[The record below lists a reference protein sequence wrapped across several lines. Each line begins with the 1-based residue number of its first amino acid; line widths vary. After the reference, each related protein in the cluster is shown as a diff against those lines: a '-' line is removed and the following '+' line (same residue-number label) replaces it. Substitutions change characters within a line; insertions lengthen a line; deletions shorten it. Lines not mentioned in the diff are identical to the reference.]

1 VFLLTPTMPPIGGR
15 VLRGSEGTLRLAAIG
30 RQAYENGMRL
40 FAAVVVLSALISQPQ
55 PLRAEDQP
63 TPGAV
68 RGDAQSA
75 YTTTGA
81 LPGARVESVL
91 TDPKGAATTTTP
103 GTGWLL
109 HAGPREKDTCD
120 EIDAT
125 SGLRMMCVA
134 W

>member
-1 VFLLTPTMPPIGGR
+1 
-15 VLRGSEGTLRLAAIG
+15 
-30 RQAYENGMRL
+30 MRL
-40 FAAVVVLSALISQPQ
+40 LAAVVVLCALVPQ
-55 PLRAEDQP
+55 PLRAEEQP
-63 TPGAV
+63 TPGAG
-68 RGDAQSA
+68 RGAAQSA
-75 YTTTGA
+75 YTATGQ
-81 LPGARVESVL
+81 LSGSRVESVL
-91 TDPKGAATTTTP
+91 SDPTGAVTAATP

>member
-1 VFLLTPTMPPIGGR
+1 MRFFL
-15 VLRGSEGTLRLAAIG
+15 
-30 RQAYENGMRL
+30 
-40 FAAVVVLSALISQPQ
+40 AAVVVLSAFILPPQ
-55 PLRAEDQP
+55 LLRAADQP
-63 TPGAV
+63 TPGAG
-68 RGDAQSA
+68 RGAAQSS
-75 YTTTGA
+75 YTTTGR

-91 TDPKGAATTTTP
+91 SDPQGAVLTVTP

-125 SGLRMMCVA
+125 PGLRMMCVG